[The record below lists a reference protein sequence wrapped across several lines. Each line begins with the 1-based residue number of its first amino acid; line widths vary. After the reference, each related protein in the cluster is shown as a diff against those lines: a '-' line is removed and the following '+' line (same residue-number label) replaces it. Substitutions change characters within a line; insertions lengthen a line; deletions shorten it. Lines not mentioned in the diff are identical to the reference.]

1 MAYKIQQINRGVKR
15 RNYSKV
21 SGNLSLPNLIEVQ
34 TETFNWFKQQ
44 GIQEVLDEFFPI
56 LSMDGTSVLT
66 LENWGFKEPRI
77 SVRKAKEESKFMM
90 HQFMQT

>member
-1 MAYKIQQINRGVKR
+1 MTYKIKKINRRVER
-15 RNYSKV
+15 RDYAKI

-34 TETFNWFKQQ
+34 TETFNWFKEK

-66 LENWGFKEPRI
+66 LENW
-77 SVRKAKEESKFMM
+77 
-90 HQFMQT
+90 